1 MKYLPP
7 EGMEVALLRNANK
20 YIAQRKSTCNKYLLL
35 KEKPYLICIAEQCFH
50 NAFRR
55 KVFHAPKGYFMLP
68 LGSISR
74 RPRAGISFLLQE
86 DLRHLISRLRRQL
99 LLEEKPYMVRIA

>member
-1 MKYLPP
+1 
-7 EGMEVALLRNANK
+7 
-20 YIAQRKSTCNKYLLL
+20 
-35 KEKPYLICIAEQCFH
+35 
-50 NAFRR
+50 
-55 KVFHAPKGYFMLP
+55 MLP

-99 LLEEKPYMVRIA
+99 LLEEKPYMVRIAQQCFRNLAKGEISPCEAGFHLPKGDFTPATSRDFTLPKGVTQTAAALA